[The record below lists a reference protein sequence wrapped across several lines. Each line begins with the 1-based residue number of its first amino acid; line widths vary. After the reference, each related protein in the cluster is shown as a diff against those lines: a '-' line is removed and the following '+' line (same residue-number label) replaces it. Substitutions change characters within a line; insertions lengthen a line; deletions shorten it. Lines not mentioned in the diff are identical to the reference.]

1 MNKFK
6 AYLQEVYSELIH
18 KVAWPT
24 WAELQN
30 SAVLVMIAS
39 LLFSVVIALMD
50 TSFRN
55 LMELIYSMFY

>member
-1 MNKFK
+1 MNKVK
-6 AYLQEVYSELIH
+6 AYLQEVYTELMH

-39 LLFSVVIALMD
+39 FMLSVVVALMD
-50 TSFRN
+50 TSFKN
-55 LMELIYSMFY
+55 LMKLIYSMFY